1 MPNEKKYTLDDILAE
16 YDDNTDSDTVSVGD
30 AASEEAGV
38 NGGEY
43 DNYEDCEEQDVSESF
58 SAEPMFAPAEVYG
71 EGADE
76 EEIFADDEEDYG
88 EDADIGYDGDTE
100 DGTETSEFVEA
111 EPEENEENE
120 PEIVGMELP
129 EEFIGSEFQA
139 DESFDNDIKDWQAAG
154 IAEEIE
160 LPETKSEETEEV
172 PQRLDTETAE
182 DNAAEQDTGDVNDKL
197 VTRMLKAIF
206 PVKGDSVGEVI
217 RKIIFIIAV
226 VVFVGAGIMLV
237 STLIQSRQ
245 AIDIQESNK
254 SVITTTVATS
264 INEKGEVVTIKPTED
279 EKIQHNFDVAEYY
292 KGINEDYVG
301 YLEVAGCD
309 IYEPVVQAE
318 DNEKYLHTTLYGGTN
333 KSGTIFADYR
343 CTISEDYMSPNI
355 VLYGHNQEDLTMFG
369 SLKDYKQ
376 NIEFYRENPVV
387 NFNPAFESGEYLIYG
402 YFVTHV
408 YENQDSNG
416 IVFHYQDYI
425 ETMNDERTFNW
436 YINEVQKRNQIVT
449 PVDVKFGDKLLCLS
463 TCSNEFSNSRF
474 VVFARKLREGESVS
488 DYDFD
493 KAYLNGNA
501 QALDW
506 DAITSGD
513 IPEVEDDGDET
524 EEEINEPAVK
534 SLNKHNPQTEI
545 TRLVTEETEAETT
558 TETTTMAE
566 TTETTTTT
574 ETTETTT
581 KKTKTKT
588 KTETTETTEAADTSE
603 AGDEAAENTGD
614 VTTVPPENDE
624 ADSSGTETASES

>member
-1 MPNEKKYTLDDILAE
+1 MPNDKKYTLDDILAE
-16 YDDNTDSDTVSVGD
+16 YDDSTDSGSSPVYD
-30 AASEEAGV
+30 AASEEADAV
-38 NGGEY
+38 NSEEY
-43 DNYEDCEEQDVSESF
+43 DNYENCAEQDVSESF

-71 EGADE
+71 AGADE
-76 EEIFADDEEDYG
+76 EEIFADDEN
-88 EDADIGYDGDTE
+88 DADTE
-100 DGTETSEFVEA
+100 SDIADANEFAEA
-111 EPEENEENE
+111 EAEESGESE
-120 PEIVGMELP
+120 PEIISVRQP

-139 DESFDNDIKDWQAAG
+139 DESFDNAVKDWQTAG

-160 LPETKSEETEEV
+160 LPAAETVETEEILQTKDIE
-172 PQRLDTETAE
+172 PTEDDADETDAE
-182 DNAAEQDTGDVNDKL
+182 DVNDKL
-197 VTRMLKAIF
+197 AVRMLKAVF
-206 PVKGDSVGEVI
+206 PVKGDSAGEVI

-226 VVFVGAGIMLV
+226 AVFVGAGIMLV

-254 SVITTTVATS
+254 SVIVTTVATYTDTDG
-264 INEKGEVVTIKPTED
+264 NTYTVKPTPD
-279 EKIQHNFDVAEYY
+279 QNIQHNFDVAEYY
-292 KGINEDYVG
+292 RSINEDYVG
-301 YLEVAGCD
+301 YLEVEGCD

-333 KSGTIFADYR
+333 KAGTVFADYR

-376 NIEFYRENPVV
+376 NIEFYRENPTVK
-387 NFNPAFESGEYLIYG
+387 FNPAFESGEYLIYG

-416 IVFHYQDYI
+416 VVFHYQDYI
-425 ETMNDERTFNW
+425 ETLNDERTFEW

-474 VVFARKLREGESVS
+474 VVFARKLRDGESVS

-493 KAYLNGNA
+493 RAYLNPNA
-501 QALDW
+501 QGVDW

-513 IPEVEDDGDET
+513 IPEVEDDGGET
-524 EEEINEPAVK
+524 EEEISEPAVK

-545 TRLVTEETEAETT
+545 TRFVTEETETEAVAETET
-558 TETTTMAE
+558 ETVAETVTETTAE
-566 TTETTTTT
+566 TSEDTAEVTSVPNETGEEDTESGSAT
-574 ETTETTT
+574 ESSGGT
-581 KKTKTKT
+581 
-588 KTETTETTEAADTSE
+588 DTS
-603 AGDEAAENTGD
+603 AE
-614 VTTVPPENDE
+614 
-624 ADSSGTETASES
+624 S

>member
-16 YDDNTDSDTVSVGD
+16 YDDNTDSDTVAVSE
-30 AASEEAGV
+30 AAPEEAAV
-38 NGGEY
+38 NSGEY

-71 EGADE
+71 EGTDE
-76 EEIFADDEEDYG
+76 EEIFADDED
-88 EDADIGYDGDTE
+88 DDTE
-100 DGTETSEFVEA
+100 YGSDDETSEFVEA
-111 EPEENEENE
+111 EPEEAEENE
-120 PEIVGMELP
+120 PEIVGIELP

-154 IAEEIE
+154 ISEEIE
-160 LPETKSEETEEV
+160 LPETETESAETEEV
-172 PQRLDTETAE
+172 PQGLDTETAE

-206 PVKGDSVGEVI
+206 PVKGDSVGEII

-226 VVFVGAGIMLV
+226 AVFVGAGIMLV

-245 AIDIQESNK
+245 AIDIQVTNK
-254 SVITTTVATS
+254 SVITTTVETYIGTDGS
-264 INEKGEVVTIKPTED
+264 IYTVQPTPEQ
-279 EKIQHNFDVAEYY
+279 EAQHNFDVAEYY

-309 IYEPVVQAE
+309 IYEPVVQGE
-318 DNEKYLHTTLYGGTN
+318 DNEKYLHTTIYGGTN
-333 KSGTIFADYR
+333 LSGTIFADYR

-387 NFNPAFESGEYLIYG
+387 KFNPAFESGEYLIYG

-425 ETMNDERTFNW
+425 ETLNDERTFNW

-501 QALDW
+501 QGVDW

-513 IPEVEDDGDET
+513 IPEVEDDGET

-545 TRLVTEETEAETT
+545 TRLVTEETETETQSVT
-558 TETTTMAE
+558 TETE
-566 TTETTTTT
+566 TAT
-574 ETTETTT
+574 ETTEDTASETSET
-581 KKTKTKT
+581 ES
-588 KTETTETTEAADTSE
+588 ETTD
-603 AGDEAAENTGD
+603 NTGD
-614 VTTVPPENDE
+614 VTTAPPENE
-624 ADSSGTETASES
+624 ETDSSGTETASEN